1 MPSVPTIGTLPA
13 ALDDS
18 DDVVVWRCTP
28 TSIFT
33 IASAYARDLEP
44 MWEGVDSKWFHLW
57 SLLVTEHSNLHSSF
71 SLSSNSTPWRCFFP
85 SLLWQLWKRRNEFV
99 FNASWL
105 PLVEAYR
112 ISITWAAYFAD
123 IRASA
128 RTLPTSTFVY
138 HQWKK
143 PAMGWLCLNTDAS
156 ISSAD
161 GVGTIGGVL
170 RDSSGTWLRGY
181 CKCIG
186 KVSTIQAE
194 LWSVYIGLEVD
205 WSFGTNRLVIQSDS
219 SQAIKLVL
227 DPFALRHSM
236 QLVRAIAAWRLKHWS
251 LDFQWIL
258 EK

>member
-1 MPSVPTIGTLPA
+1 MTNEERCRRNLFLDPSCPSYGCVRESILHVLRDCPPLGIYGCPLSLGA
-13 ALDDS
+13 A
-18 DDVVVWRCTP
+18 
-28 TSIFT
+28 I
-33 IASAYARDLEP
+33 
-44 MWEGVDSKWFHLW
+44 
-57 SLLVTEHSNLHSSF
+57 
-71 SLSSNSTPWRCFFP
+71 NSTPWRCFFP

-181 CKCIG
+181 CKCIAC
-186 KVSTIQAE
+186 SCH
-194 LWSVYIGLEVD
+194 S
-205 WSFGTNRLVIQSDS
+205 RLAAQT
-219 SQAIKLVL
+219 LVL
-227 DPFALRHSM
+227 GFPMDSREMNMVADCLSKMVPPPRLHLNVFDDEPETFRPFIIRDVEGPPYSRPCHDTH
-236 QLVRAIAAWRLKHWS
+236 AAG
-251 LDFQWIL
+251 
-258 EK
+258 